1 MTLVELVDQ
10 ILAELGFP
18 KSSGVIASQ
27 ERTVQQISAL
37 ANRLGRDLTRDYD
50 WRMLMREHILVTEA
64 WVMSASVTEGS
75 YVVTVVDTSGL
86 SAAWGVTGEGVRPF
100 SQIIS
105 VDSPT
110 QVTLNMPADKS
121 GTFDMTFS
129 RVEYPLPADWKKQLP
144 QTEWDRTNRWP
155 LIGPQTPQMWQSLK
169 SGIVYAGIGE
179 HFRISGNSITLTPPP
194 SDGLL
199 IGFEYLSKNWVVGS
213 DGVAK
218 SSFTADDDTFIY
230 DSSILVLGVKSLFFQ
245 AKGFD
250 SSLETSQYA
259 ALVSRAQAQDHSA
272 PLLSLT
278 GRLGRRRFIDNCN
291 VPEGNWGH

>member
-1 MTLVELVDQ
+1 MAAHRSADATDVAIVEIRDCVRGDR
-10 ILAELGFP
+10 
-18 KSSGVIASQ
+18 
-27 ERTVQQISAL
+27 RTFQDFWQLDNFDA
-37 ANRLGRDLTRDYD
+37 
-50 WRMLMREHILVTEA
+50 
-64 WVMSASVTEGS
+64 
-75 YVVTVVDTSGL
+75 TSIRWP
-86 SAAWGVTGEGVRPF
+86 ADRVR
-100 SQIIS
+100 IS
-105 VDSPT
+105 V
-110 QVTLNMPADKS
+110 Q
-121 GTFDMTFS
+121 
-129 RVEYPLPADWKKQLP
+129 
-144 QTEWDRTNRWP
+144 
-155 LIGPQTPQMWQSLK
+155 
-169 SGIVYAGIGE
+169 
-179 HFRISGNSITLTPPP
+179 
-194 SDGLL
+194 
-199 IGFEYLSKNWVVGS
+199 NWVVGS